1 MADFHTMQ
9 SSYVGALALSYVD
22 DGCMLRFS
30 KVFKPI
36 SPKEIQKGMKIYDY
50 QNSKYFKLDMKELTT
65 ISNILKRI
73 LSGRT
78 FQDLQGKFGGVEVNG
93 QGLKVSHFP
102 QGGSSQFSIFVNSE
116 GQRAGQLT
124 LGFSSNIN
132 GNEFKMYLG
141 VDNEDLGVFIKFLDT
156 QAVFSAHLCAVD
168 YITYASKKANGGSAD
183 NYGNGGN
190 GGNGGGNQSNSYSQ
204 NNGNKGNYG
213 GGNNYQNNNYGNGGG
228 ANYQNNNQN
237 NNQSNAQSNS
247 GGYNNNQNNNGGYGN
262 TSYQDDGN
270 LIG

>member
-124 LGFSSNIN
+124 LGFS
-132 GNEFKMYLG
+132 
-141 VDNEDLGVFIKFLDT
+141 
-156 QAVFSAHLCAVD
+156 
-168 YITYASKKANGGSAD
+168 
-183 NYGNGGN
+183 
-190 GGNGGGNQSNSYSQ
+190 
-204 NNGNKGNYG
+204 
-213 GGNNYQNNNYGNGGG
+213 
-228 ANYQNNNQN
+228 
-237 NNQSNAQSNS
+237 
-247 GGYNNNQNNNGGYGN
+247 
-262 TSYQDDGN
+262 
-270 LIG
+270 

>member
-168 YITYASKKANGGSAD
+168 FITYASKKNNGGSGNYD
-183 NYGNGGN
+183 NNSGGGN
-190 GGNGGGNQSNSYSQ
+190 NQSNSYSQ
-204 NNGNKGNYG
+204 NYGNSGGNGGGNS
-213 GGNNYQNNNYGNGGG
+213 GGNNYQNNNYGNSGGNNYKNNNNNNGGG
-228 ANYQNNNQN
+228 
-237 NNQSNAQSNS
+237 NS
-247 GGYNNNQNNNGGYGN
+247 GGYNNNQNNNGGGYGN